1 MPGDH
6 QYVIG
11 IDVGTGGV
19 RTLAVSAEGD
29 VAAGASVPF
38 DASVLAPQK
47 DRHEQAPEAWWD
59 ALCRATTQLAAKLD
73 AAGIAHGELAG
84 LAVDGTSGT
93 IAALDGSGNPLRPA
107 IMYNDPRATWEA
119 DELNRA
125 AGDFCLKLGYQ
136 FNASYALAKIAWIK
150 RHEPEIF
157 RRTAHFVHQADYVV
171 GRLIDNPKVS
181 DYSNSLKTGYDLV
194 EERWPAWIDE
204 ALGLGTRLP
213 DVFAPGTRVGA
224 VSAKAASET
233 GLPEGLPVMAGATD
247 GTAAFLAS
255 GARRP
260 GDYNT
265 TLGTTLVFKGISRGI
280 CWHPDGLVYCHKL
293 PGGLWL
299 PGAASNTGT
308 EWINQ
313 RYPEGYPHT
322 LDAEAAQHLPC
333 VVLAYPLAR
342 QGERFPFLAPNAGG
356 FCMPYTDDAAILH
369 AAYLQGT
376 AFVERL
382 AYEVLDA
389 VSGTQGG
396 DIYSTGGGGR
406 NDLWLQC
413 RADVTGRNLH
423 RPACAESAFG
433 SAVLAAAGTIH
444 RGWDRA
450 VQAMV
455 NLESTFRPRPERR
468 EEYDRLYQAFC
479 GELKGRGY
487 L

>member
-1 MPGDH
+1 MVYNT

-19 RTLAVSAEGD
+19 RALAASDQGD
-29 VAAGASVPF
+29 VAAAVSVPF
-38 DASVLAPQK
+38 DAATLAPQR
-47 DRHEQAPEAWWD
+47 DRHEQKPEAWWA
-59 ALCRATTQLAAKLD
+59 ALCGATTQLAAKLD
-73 AAGIAHGELAG
+73 AARIAPGQLAG

-93 IAALDGSGNPLRPA
+93 IAALDAEGNPLRPA
-107 IMYNDPRATWEA
+107 MMYNDPRATLEA

-125 AGDFCLKLGYQ
+125 AGDFCRKLGYQ
-136 FNASYALAKIAWIK
+136 FNASYALAKIAWLK
-150 RHEPEIF
+150 RNEPETF
-157 RRTAHFVHQADYVV
+157 GRTAQFGHQADYAV
-171 GRLIDNPKVS
+171 GRLTGNAKVS
-181 DYSNSLKTGYDLV
+181 DYSNALKTGYDLV
-194 EERWPAWIDE
+194 EQCWPAWIDE
-204 ALGLGTRLP
+204 VLGLGGRLP
-213 DVFAPGTRVGA
+213 QVFAPGTRVGA
-224 VSAKAASET
+224 VSADAAHQT
-233 GLPEGLPVMAGATD
+233 GLPEGLPVVAGATD

-280 CWHPDGLVYCHKL
+280 CRHPDGLVYCHKL

-308 EWINQ
+308 EWITQ
-313 RYPEGYPHT
+313 RYPEGYPHA
-322 LDAEAAQHLPC
+322 LDAEAARRLPC
-333 VVLAYPLAR
+333 EVLAYPLAR
-342 QGERFPFLAPNAGG
+342 QGERFPFLDAHAVG
-356 FCMPYTDDAAILH
+356 FCVPPTEDAATYH
-369 AAYLQGT
+369 AACLQGT

-389 VSGTQGG
+389 VASTHGG
-396 DIYSTGGGGR
+396 DIFITGGGGR

-413 RADVTGRNLH
+413 RADVTGRTVH
-423 RPACAESAFG
+423 RPGWPESAFG
-433 SAVLAAAGTIH
+433 SAILAASGTIYH
-444 RGWDRA
+444 GWDRA

-455 NLESTFRPRPERR
+455 KLETTFLPRPERR
-468 EEYDRLYQAFC
+468 AGYDRLYRAFC